1 MVVLISAL
9 IGWLLSPF
17 VSLLT
22 ARPPLLSGA
31 EPLDLKF
38 RCDACRNPIA
48 VKDAVPVF
56 SFVWLRGKC
65 RACGQSIAWDMAAEV
80 GAVVISAF
88 IAWRLGWHSDLPAYI
103 LLGLVTVI
111 VVLVD
116 ARIHRIAYRLVQPAA
131 LASFIL
137 LAISTFVD
145 HEWSQLGRA
154 VLGAIAA
161 TAFIWILRFINPA
174 GMGDGDVRLMWLLGL
189 FMGWNGWSFVFMG
202 LFYGF
207 MLGSVA
213 GIFFMVTR
221 KAGRKSQIAF
231 GPYLCAGALLVVLFP
246 STTSL
251 LS

>member
-1 MVVLISAL
+1 MAVLISAL
-9 IGWLLSPF
+9 IGWVLSPF

-22 ARPPLLSGA
+22 ARPPLLKGA
-31 EPLDLKF
+31 EPLSLQF
-38 RCDACRNPIA
+38 RCDACRAPIA
-48 VKDAVPVF
+48 TKDAVPVL

-65 RACGQSIAWDMAAEV
+65 RACHQSIAWDGAAEL
-80 GAVVISAF
+80 GSVVISAF
-88 IAWRLGWHSDLPAYI
+88 IAWRVGWHSDLPAYL

-131 LASFIL
+131 IASFVL
-137 LAISTFVD
+137 LAVATFVD

-161 TAFIWILRFINPA
+161 TVFIWILHFINPA

-189 FMGWNGWSFVFMG
+189 FMGWNGWIFVFMG

-207 MLGSVA
+207 MLGSLA
-213 GIFFMVTR
+213 GIFFMLTK

-246 STTSL
+246 STTTL
-251 LS
+251 L